1 MIEFVH
7 HYILPFILTI
17 GLFQARLAVRYGTVR
32 NYGTI
37 YFPRYGTV
45 LESTI
50 FFSYFYR
57 TFFVPT

>member
-32 NYGTI
+32 NYGAVRN
-37 YFPRYGTV
+37 FLG
-45 LESTI
+45 
-50 FFSYFYR
+50 
-57 TFFVPT
+57 